1 MGRRKYKL
9 SSFKKGRM
17 AVWIVHFKKK
27 KVTGRKDQSEPQA
40 RHHGVLDPCC
50 SLSRAKRGD
59 LRTATRQ
66 IQKELV
72 NNSCRRR
79 EEAIQV
85 ASGILVG

>member
-40 RHHGVLDPCC
+40 RHHGGLDPCC
-50 SLSRAKRGD
+50 SLGRAKKGR
-59 LRTATRQ
+59 L
-66 IQKELV
+66 E
-72 NNSCRRR
+72 NSY
-79 EEAIQV
+79 QTD
-85 ASGILVG
+85 SKGVGEQ

>member
-40 RHHGVLDPCC
+40 GHHGGLDPCC
-50 SLSRAKRGD
+50 SLGRAKKGR
-59 LRTATRQ
+59 L
-66 IQKELV
+66 E
-72 NNSCRRR
+72 NSY
-79 EEAIQV
+79 QTD
-85 ASGILVG
+85 SKGVGEQ